1 MGWSE
6 APNIKREVGV
16 RVMFFH
22 FLIALGVAVILSL
35 ILVQALGRERAMAG
49 FLVFM
54 VVIML
59 MSWAGGVWMRPI
71 GPAAGG
77 IYWLPFVLTGFLVA
91 LLIGAFHYAKS
102 VRSAPIPA
110 ERKEEKV
117 HTAKVTAE
125 LGFFFW
131 ILLVVLIVVI
141 GVAYF

>member
-1 MGWSE
+1 
-6 APNIKREVGV
+6 
-16 RVMFFH
+16 MFFH
-22 FLIALGVAVILSL
+22 FLIALGVAAVLSF
-35 ILVQALGRERAMAG
+35 ILVQMFGRERAWAG

-59 MSWAGGVWMRPI
+59 MSWAGGVWMQPI

-77 IYWLPFVLTGFLVA
+77 IYWLPFVLTGVLVA
-91 LLIGAFHYAKS
+91 LLIGAFHYAKE
-102 VRSAPIPA
+102 VRSAPIPSA
-110 ERKEEKV
+110 KKEEKV
-117 HTAKVTAE
+117 YTAKITAE